1 MTIGKKLLGGSIAM
15 LLLSLLL
22 AVSSFYTTET
32 LGNELSRTASVTSR
46 SLELAGVTST
56 EAANMLSAERGLLL
70 RLALGDQEHAGQMHN
85 NFASTAKTL
94 GADMKQLSQ
103 VLVDEGEQKAQA
115 RMAAALAAW
124 LPADSEM
131 WQLCSK
137 QDYQSAF
144 KIFDEKVAPQAA
156 QVQRASADI
165 VTSAHASLESTK
177 AQASNLAVR
186 SRWMQG
192 VLMILCLAGGALV
205 IWIVNGVTASLT
217 QMSLRM
223 ASTADQVIAASQQ
236 ISSWSQDL
244 ARGAGEQAASLEETS
259 ASSTEINS
267 MTQKNAEY
275 AQNATAMV
283 NKVAGQVGQANS
295 ALERMVSSMNEISG
309 SSKKVAQIITVIEQI
324 AAQTNLLALNAAV
337 EAARAGEAGLGFAV
351 VADEVRTLAQK
362 VSGAARNTAELIAAS
377 VTSSNEGSATLNN
390 VAEVIK
396 AITESAGNVKEMVQN
411 VNAASQEQAR
421 GIEQISGGLN
431 RMERVT
437 QQTARS
443 AQEGSMA
450 SQQMDSQARA
460 LQQIVFELRSMVT
473 DASAVAA

>member
-1 MTIGKKLLGGSIAM
+1 MTIGKKLMVGSVAM
-15 LLLSLLL
+15 LLVSLLL
-22 AVSSFYTTET
+22 AVTSFYTTES
-32 LGNELSRTASVTSR
+32 LGHQLSQTASVTSR
-46 SLELAGVTST
+46 SLELAGMTST

-70 RLALGDQEHAGQMHN
+70 RLALGDQEHAGQLHTT
-85 NFASTAKTL
+85 FATTAKTL
-94 GADMKQLSQ
+94 DSDMKQLNQLLTEES
-103 VLVDEGEQKAQA
+103 EQKANT

-124 LPADSEM
+124 LPADDAM

-156 QVQRASADI
+156 HVQQASADI
-165 VTSAHASLESTK
+165 VASAHANVESTK
-177 AQASNLAVR
+177 GHAASLAVQ
-186 SRWMQG
+186 SRWTQG
-192 VLMILCLAGGALV
+192 LLMVLCLAAGV
-205 IWIVNGVTASLT
+205 VVVFIVRNVTASLT

-223 ASTADQVIAASQQ
+223 ATTADQVIAASQQ

-283 NKVAGQVGQANS
+283 GKVSGQIDQANS
-295 ALERMVSSMNEISG
+295 ALDKMESSMNEISV

-390 VAEVIK
+390 VAEVIR
-396 AITESAGNVKEMVQN
+396 AITESAGQVRQMVQN

-421 GIEQISGGLN
+421 GIEQISGGLS

-460 LQQIVFELRSMVT
+460 LQEIVFELRSMVT
-473 DASAVAA
+473 EAA

>member
-1 MTIGKKLLGGSIAM
+1 MTIGKKLMGGSVAM

-22 AVSSFYTTET
+22 AVSSFYTTES

-46 SLELAGVTST
+46 SLELAGLTST

-70 RLALGDQEHAGQMHN
+70 RLALGDQERAAQLHEQ
-85 NFASTAKTL
+85 FASTAKTL
-94 GADMKQLSQ
+94 DADMKQLNQ
-103 VLVDEGEQKAQA
+103 VLTEDSERKAHSN
-115 RMAAALAAW
+115 MAAALASW
-124 LPADSEM
+124 LPADNEM

-156 QVQRASADI
+156 HVRQASADI
-165 VTSAHASLESTK
+165 VANAHGSLESTK
-177 AQASNLAVR
+177 VQAANLAVH

-192 VLMILCLAGGALV
+192 VLMVLCLAGGVLV
-205 IWIVNGVTASLT
+205 IWIVKAVTASLT

-283 NKVAGQVGQANS
+283 GKVAVQVDQANK
-295 ALERMVSSMNEISG
+295 ALEKMVSSMNEISG

-390 VAEVIK
+390 VAEVIR

-421 GIEQISGGLN
+421 GIEQIAGGLN

-460 LQQIVFELRSMVT
+460 LEEIVSELRSMVT
-473 DASAVAA
+473 NASAA

>member
-1 MTIGKKLLGGSIAM
+1 MTIGKKLMGGSIAM
-15 LLLSLLL
+15 LSLSLLL
-22 AVSSFYTTET
+22 AVTSFYTTES
-32 LGNELSRTASVTSR
+32 LGNELSHTASVTSR

-70 RLALGDQEHAGQMHN
+70 RLALGDQEHAGQLHE
-85 NFASTAKTL
+85 NFASTAKAL
-94 GADMKQLSQ
+94 DADMKQLSQ
-103 VLVDEGEQKAQA
+103 LTRDESEEKAHA
-115 RMAAALAAW
+115 RMTSALAAW
-124 LPADSEM
+124 LPADAEM

-144 KIFDEKVAPQAA
+144 KVYDEKVAPQAA
-156 QVQRASADI
+156 QVQKASSDI
-165 VTSAHASLESTK
+165 VASAHANVESSK
-177 AQASNLAVR
+177 RLASGLALH

-192 VLMILCLAGGALV
+192 VLVVLCLVGGMLV
-205 IWIVNGVTASLT
+205 ILIVRHVSASLT

-223 ASTADQVIAASQQ
+223 ATTADQVIAASQQ
-236 ISSWSQDL
+236 ISTLSSDL

-259 ASSTEINS
+259 ASSNEINS

-275 AQNATAMV
+275 AQTATAMV
-283 NKVAGQVGQANS
+283 GKVAQQVDQANS
-295 ALERMVSSMNEISG
+295 ALEKMVASMNEISG

-390 VAEVIK
+390 VADVIR
-396 AITESAGNVKEMVQN
+396 AITDSARSVKEIVQN

-421 GIEQISGGLN
+421 GIEQISGGLT

-450 SQQMDSQARA
+450 SQQMDNQARA
-460 LQQIVFELRSMVT
+460 LQDIVSELRSMVT
-473 DASAVAA
+473 QPA